1 MGLGKKTIDDQNY
14 CGKKVLVR
22 CDFNVPMK
30 DGVITNENRI
40 NAALPTIQKL
50 VNDGAKVILCS
61 HLGKPKNGPE
71 AKFSLAPV
79 AVALSAKLGKTV
91 VFADDD
97 NVVGENAKAAVA
109 AMNNGDVVLLQN
121 TRFRKEE
128 TKNMP
133 EFSEELASLAD
144 AYVDDAFG
152 SCHRAHCSTA
162 GVTDYIKDTAV
173 GYLMEKEIKY
183 LGNAVNDPVRPFT
196 AILGGAKVADKL
208 NVISNLLE
216 KVDTLII
223 GGGMAYT
230 FVKAQG
236 YEVGKSL
243 CDDTKLDYCKEMMAK
258 AQEKGVKLLLP
269 VDAACI
275 KDFPDPIDAP
285 IETVLDRIEAATAH
299 ALRCK
304 ALPVILCGEHSVS
317 LGALR
322 ALAAEA
328 AHTGEPFGVVQ
339 FDAHADLR
347 SQYEGSIYSPASV
360 MHRAVADLGL
370 PLAQFAMRDFCRE
383 EVEVRRQYNVLHYD
397 ADVLFRQGLPEQP
410 LPADF
415 PRRLYITCDVDG
427 LDASLMPATGTPSP
441 GGLFWHQAL
450 LLIECCLQG
459 RSMVGMDVVELAPL
473 PGLHHADFTAAK
485 LTHALMGFAQRAGLP
500 RKA

>member
-1 MGLGKKTIDDQNY
+1 MD
-14 CGKKVLVR
+14 C
-22 CDFNVPMK
+22 
-30 DGVITNENRI
+30 
-40 NAALPTIQKL
+40 
-50 VNDGAKVILCS
+50 
-61 HLGKPKNGPE
+61 
-71 AKFSLAPV
+71 
-79 AVALSAKLGKTV
+79 
-91 VFADDD
+91 
-97 NVVGENAKAAVA
+97 
-109 AMNNGDVVLLQN
+109 
-121 TRFRKEE
+121 
-128 TKNMP
+128 
-133 EFSEELASLAD
+133 
-144 AYVDDAFG
+144 
-152 SCHRAHCSTA
+152 
-162 GVTDYIKDTAV
+162 
-173 GYLMEKEIKY
+173 
-183 LGNAVNDPVRPFT
+183 
-196 AILGGAKVADKL
+196 
-208 NVISNLLE
+208 
-216 KVDTLII
+216 
-223 GGGMAYT
+223 
-230 FVKAQG
+230 
-236 YEVGKSL
+236 
-243 CDDTKLDYCKEMMAK
+243 
-258 AQEKGVKLLLP
+258 
-269 VDAACI
+269 
-275 KDFPDPIDAP
+275 DAP

-304 ALPVILCGEHSVS
+304 ALPVILGGEHTVS

-328 AHTGEPFGVVQ
+328 AHMGEPFGVVQ

-347 SQYEGSIYSPASV
+347 SQYEGSIYSHASV

-415 PRRLYITCDVDG
+415 PRRLYITFDVDG

-450 LLIECCLQG
+450 LLIERCLQG